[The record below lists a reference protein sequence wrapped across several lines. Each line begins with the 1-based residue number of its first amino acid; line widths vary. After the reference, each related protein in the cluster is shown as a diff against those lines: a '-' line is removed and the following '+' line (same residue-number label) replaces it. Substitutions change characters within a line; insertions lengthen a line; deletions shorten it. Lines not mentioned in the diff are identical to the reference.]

1 MEDTK
6 YLSLSQLFDSIGI
19 IEKGIERIY
28 HYLLVNKR
36 IDNLKEVCNQFNLSL
51 KRGYKICSVLS
62 DLELVQI
69 YDRPMKIHLAN
80 PILGLW
86 QNLVNK
92 RIENLQNEF
101 DEKRDK
107 CEISLEGFVKYFNL
121 EEQVAQEPVE
131 FINYDVRNFDDSY
144 YSFLAEK
151 ECKIA
156 IGIRYHNPLIDLIQ
170 EYGFSRVPEQ
180 LAENMKTGMN
190 RIKEN
195 LKNINVQIIFHSDV
209 VKDLVSSEEFDLL
222 TKHIDPMN
230 LEFKNLSIHVT
241 DENFSNFSLT
251 DNELIQPSFD
261 PTNILIGAYIS
272 RNKNIYQ
279 IFETKFNEI
288 FKSGISITEFLQK
301 NKNLK
306 LDSITETQSFV
317 LCIL

>member
-6 YLSLSQLFDSIGI
+6 YLSLSQLFDSIGV

-101 DEKRDK
+101 DEKRGK
-107 CEISLEGFVKYFNL
+107 CEISLDGFINSFNL
-121 EEQVAQEPVE
+121 EEQAAQEPVE
-131 FINYDVRNFDDSY
+131 FVNYDIKNFDESY

-170 EYGFSRVPEQ
+170 EYGYTRIPEDIKSG
-180 LAENMKTGMN
+180 MITGMT

-195 LKNINVQIIFHSDV
+195 LKNIGVDVIFHSEV
-209 VKDLVSSEEFDLL
+209 VKDLVTSQEFDLL
-222 TKHIDPMN
+222 TEHVDPMKI
-230 LEFKNLSIHVT
+230 EFKNLRIHVT

-251 DNELIQPSFD
+251 DTELIQPSFD
-261 PTNILIGAYIS
+261 PTNQLIGAYIS

-279 IFETKFNEI
+279 IFDKKFNEI
-288 FKSGISITEFLQK
+288 FEAGIAIEEYLKKDK
-301 NKNLK
+301 NIP

-317 LCIL
+317 LCIM